1 MEAVTANVKWYD
13 ETNIGELM
21 WPDTEYGWY
30 AKKYILPLMIGQSV
44 SAYIHNVRTR
54 VLVVT
59 VDGIPMPVTV
69 NDTEYDNSYVCSPY
83 THYVTYAG
91 EELVNLRNRPAE
103 ALLGGMLNMIG
114 LLLRKARFNRV
125 VQVNNWLLS
134 TNLYPALSPGQLKV
148 VIDELQQRYPRHAIL
163 CRSLNRAAS
172 GRLLDAMK
180 EKGCKLVPSRQV
192 YLLHGGWGQDGAL
205 AEAAPHPVNAKAR
218 WLVKRDRGL
227 IRKQGYSISGP
238 SDMRPD
244 DAPRIKQLYDML
256 YIHKYSACNPQ
267 FTEQFIQLAIETGT
281 LELYGLRKNGR
292 LDAVLGFFA
301 REGIMTAPLFGYDTT
316 LPQKTGL
323 YRMLSAVLIGIAEER
338 GLLLHESSGV
348 GQFKR
353 NRGAVAELEVTA
365 VYDRHLPLMT
375 RACWT
380 MLEKLLHGIGVPII
394 RKLKL

>member
-1 MEAVTANVKWYD
+1 MEAVTVDVKWYD
-13 ETNIGELM
+13 ETNIGELT
-21 WPDTEYGWY
+21 WPDTEYGRY

-44 SAYIHNVRTR
+44 SSYIHNVRTR
-54 VLVVT
+54 LFVVT
-59 VDGIPMPVTV
+59 VDGIPLPVTV
-69 NDTEYDNSYVCSPY
+69 NDMEYDNSYVCSPY

-91 EELVNLRNRPAE
+91 EELANLRNRPAE
-103 ALLGGMLNMIG
+103 VVLGGVLNMIG

-134 TNLYPALSPGQLKV
+134 TNLYPALGPGRLEA
-148 VIDELQQRYPRHAIL
+148 VIDEMKQRYPLHAIL
-163 CRSLNRAAS
+163 CRSLNPATS
-172 GRLLDAMK
+172 GRCLDDVK
-180 EKGCKLVPSRQV
+180 RKGCKLIPSRQI
-192 YLLHGGWGQDGAL
+192 YLLYGSQEQDSAL
-205 AEAAPHPVNAKAR
+205 DDAAHRPVNAKAR
-218 WLVKRDRGL
+218 WLVKRDRNL

-238 SDMRPD
+238 SDMQPD
-244 DAPRIKQLYDML
+244 DVPRIKELYDML

-267 FTEQFIQLAIETGT
+267 FTEQFIRLAIESGT
-281 LELYGLRKNGR
+281 LELYGLRKHGR
-292 LDAVLGFFA
+292 LDAVLGFFS
-301 REGIMTAPLFGYDTT
+301 REETMTAPLFGYDTT

-323 YRMLSAVLIGIAEER
+323 YRMLSAVLIGIAEDR

-380 MLEKLLHGIGVPII
+380 ILEKLLHGIGVPII